1 MAMQAK
7 NESSLKPNI
16 QKAKTKKKSSLKPK
30 IQKAKAKFFATY
42 YSNPAKDL
50 KIIAVTGEKGRATTA
65 HFIQEILKA
74 RDPNVGIIIDPETTS
89 SLYKQLF
96 AIWRSGTDHV
106 IIAASSE
113 AIANHLFY
121 QIPFFA
127 IVVTNFETS
136 QTDPFE
142 DDNIKSVLF
151 NKEPFFAILN
161 SDDPNYGYFSSF
173 PAKSATL
180 SYGHSSDADL
190 KINRSKVYK
199 MGTEASISFQN
210 DKFDVATYLT
220 GEENVKYMAAAALT
234 ALAVG
239 IDQDA
244 IVDGIANYEP
254 NQNQLTDNLGR

>member
-1 MAMQAK
+1 MAKQA
-7 NESSLKPNI
+7 
-16 QKAKTKKKSSLKPK
+16 KKKSSLKPK

-50 KIIAVTGEKGRATTA
+50 KIIAVTGEQGREVTA
-65 HFIQEILKA
+65 HYIQEILKA
-74 RDPNVGIIIDPETTS
+74 RDPKVGLIIDPKTTS

-96 AIWRSGTDHV
+96 AIWRTGTDHV
-106 IIAASSE
+106 VITAPSE

-121 QIPFFA
+121 QIPFFT
-127 IVVTNFETS
+127 IVVTNTKNSEV
-136 QTDPFE
+136 DPE
-142 DDNIKSVLF
+142 ENEHVKSILF

-161 SDDPNYGYFSSF
+161 NDDPNFSLFSSF

-180 SYGHSSDADL
+180 SYGHGSDAHL

-199 MGTEASISFQN
+199 MGTEANISFQN
-210 DKFDVATYLT
+210 EKFDIATYLT
-220 GEENVKYMAAAALT
+220 GEENVEYMAAAALT

-239 IDQDA
+239 LDQDT

-254 NQNQLTDNLGR
+254 SRSPITDSINL

>member
-1 MAMQAK
+1 MAKQA
-7 NESSLKPNI
+7 
-16 QKAKTKKKSSLKPK
+16 KKKSSLKPK

-65 HFIQEILKA
+65 HYIQEILKA
-74 RDPNVGIIIDPETTS
+74 RDPKVGIIIDPETTS

-106 IIAASSE
+106 VITAPSE

-127 IVVTNFETS
+127 IVATNFERS
-136 QTDPFE
+136 QTDPLE
-142 DDNIKSVLF
+142 DENVKSILF

-161 SDDPNYGYFSSF
+161 NDDPNYGYFSSF

-180 SYGHSSDADL
+180 SYGHTSDADL
-190 KINRSKVYK
+190 KITRSKVYK
-199 MGTEASISFQN
+199 MGTEATISFQN
-210 DKFDVATYLT
+210 DKFDIATYLT
-220 GEENVKYMAAAALT
+220 GEENVEYMAAAALT
-234 ALAVG
+234 ALAIG
-239 IDQDA
+239 IDQDT

-254 NQNQLTDNLGR
+254 SQNPLTDDFDR

>member
-1 MAMQAK
+1 MAKQA
-7 NESSLKPNI
+7 
-16 QKAKTKKKSSLKPK
+16 KKKSSLKPK

-50 KIIAVTGEKGRATTA
+50 KIIAVTGEQGRATTA

-74 RDPNVGIIIDPETTS
+74 RDPKVGLIIDPETTS

-106 IIAASSE
+106 VISAPSE

-127 IVVTNFETS
+127 VVVTNFKRSE
-136 QTDPFE
+136 TDPDE
-142 DDNIKSVLF
+142 DEHIKSILF

-161 SDDPNYGYFSSF
+161 SDDPNCMLFSSF
-173 PAKSATL
+173 PAKSAAL
-180 SYGHSSDADL
+180 SYGHTNDAHL

-199 MGTEASISFQN
+199 MGTEANISFQGE
-210 DKFDVATYLT
+210 KFDIATYLT
-220 GEENVKYMAAAALT
+220 GEENAEYMAAAALT
-234 ALAVG
+234 ALAIG
-239 IDQDA
+239 INQDT
-244 IVDGIANYEP
+244 ILDGIANYEP
-254 NQNQLTDNLGR
+254 NISPVAENLNQ